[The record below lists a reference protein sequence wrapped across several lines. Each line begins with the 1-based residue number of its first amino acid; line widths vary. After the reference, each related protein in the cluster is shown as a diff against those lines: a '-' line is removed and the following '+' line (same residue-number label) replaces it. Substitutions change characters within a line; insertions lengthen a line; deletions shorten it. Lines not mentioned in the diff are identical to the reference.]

1 MKYRKLVLTA
11 AIAAATILALPAA
24 DASARTR
31 TRGVR
36 TSALPQ
42 KAPGQFN
49 VSGQYTGYLNGYV
62 RVSGQE
68 IVITEATKFYFT
80 DEGIVYGAPM
90 LTGQGIYVSG
100 IQRPDGSRTAT
111 FVIVQ
116 SR

>member
-1 MKYRKLVLTA
+1 MKYRKLILTA
-11 AIAAATILALPAA
+11 ALAAATILALPVPET
-24 DASARTR
+24 SARTR
-31 TRGVR
+31 GARGGG
-36 TSALPQ
+36 LPQ
-42 KAPGQFN
+42 KAAGQFN

-80 DEGIVYGAPM
+80 DEGLVYGAPM
-90 LTGQGIYVSG
+90 LTGQAIYVTG
-100 IQRPDGSRTAT
+100 VRRPDGSRTAT